1 MFSDVEIENRT
12 IHHCENLFILFL
24 EDVDIK
30 KMQVSSMVS
39 SEVKIDILLVTK
51 MMIRK
56 LNH

>member
-1 MFSDVEIENRT
+1 MFSDVEIDNR
-12 IHHCENLFILFL
+12 INLFFLFL

-39 SEVKIDILLVTK
+39 SGGKNIYILLVTK